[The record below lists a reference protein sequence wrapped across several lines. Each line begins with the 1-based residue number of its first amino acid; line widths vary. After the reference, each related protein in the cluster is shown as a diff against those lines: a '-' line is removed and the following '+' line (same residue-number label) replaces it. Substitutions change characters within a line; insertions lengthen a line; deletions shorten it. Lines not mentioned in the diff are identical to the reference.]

1 MVVPFKGPF
10 MVMLPLPSLL
20 MFVDLGLT
28 GGDLVVAEEV
38 EVGERRECDVVAG
51 VGVEG
56 GGFPFL
62 REDKREFLDV
72 FRTNEGVPFSRA
84 GVGERV
90 AEGSRPRK
98 PASSV
103 RDKIRRIG
111 GFVAARSFAGIS
123 LSSRALAC
131 TGS

>member
-1 MVVPFKGPF
+1 MRRAVVPFMGPF
-10 MVMLPLPSLL
+10 IVMLPLPNFLEEV
-20 MFVDLGLT
+20 VDLGLT
-28 GGDLVVAEEV
+28 GGDLVA
-38 EVGERRECDVVAG
+38 EVGERRDVVEG

-62 REDKREFLDV
+62 REDEREVLDV
-72 FRTNEGVPFSRA
+72 FRTGKGDPFSRA

-103 RDKIRRIG
+103 RDRIRRIG
-111 GFVAARSFAGIS
+111 GLVAARSLTGIS
-123 LSSRALAC
+123 LSSRALAW